1 VRRRVDR
8 KRSLEKRGFG
18 RSVIGRAQ
26 ALRESVRKAF
36 NARRSGVYGSRKI
49 LFILAHIIEGSHLLI
64 SGDRQ
69 LLFQPCDFTFQF
81 RQLICCHDAGHHSQA
96 LITDLTEGGFEL
108 ANPAIEPRS
117 QSFEAL
123 LFAII
128 TRHPEGLAIDGY
140 ANLSQTA
147 SASVGIQNAAD
158 RFHGGY
164 QPTRNIFVGFFKP
177 GRACFTFVQRGSQL
191 RPVLPHT
198 LQIVLKG
205 IERTVCIQTAL
216 DGSLQLAEGGF
227 KALYGIGQARLFHDI
242 DFRHIKRHLNPSWSG
257 FCRFVLCLTLS
268 VAFRIKKAA
277 SANNQRVSR
286 FSWQPDKS
294 KKVNPAPAAE
304 IRCTIFFP
312 SMAPLLVSSIR

>member
-81 RQLICCHDAGHHSQA
+81 RQLIGCHDAGHHSQA